1 MLDSFNVIAD
11 PRFYAVAV
19 PAVLLVGL
27 SKSGFATG
35 FGSLATPLMALMLP
49 APQAVA
55 IMLPLLMVMDAT
67 GLQQLWRE
75 RDRQLVRRLLPWGL
89 LGIAAGSLLF
99 GLLSSKAV
107 AGLLGVLTL
116 GFLAQRLF
124 LAPRT
129 GAPPPAPWVGPVS
142 ATASGFTSF
151 VAHAGGPPLI
161 AYLLPMKMEPRVL
174 SATMAVFFAVINA
187 AKVLPYMMLGLMD
200 SRNLATS
207 FLLLPL
213 APLGVWAGVWLVRRV
228 SSTWFYRLAYLGMLL
243 TGCKLLWDGVG

>member
-1 MLDSFNVIAD
+1 MLDSFSVVAD
-11 PRFYAVAV
+11 PWFYAVAV

-200 SRNLATS
+200 ARNLATS

>member
-1 MLDSFNVIAD
+1 MLDSFNVVAD
-11 PRFYAVAV
+11 PWFYAVAV

-89 LGIAAGSLLF
+89 LGIAAGSLMF

-200 SRNLATS
+200 ARNLATS

>member
-1 MLDSFNVIAD
+1 MLDSFNVVAD
-11 PRFYAVAV
+11 PWFYAVAV

-142 ATASGFTSF
+142 ATTSGFTSF

>member
-200 SRNLATS
+200 ARNLATS

>member
-1 MLDSFNVIAD
+1 MLDSFNVVAD
-11 PRFYAVAV
+11 PWFYAVAV

-89 LGIAAGSLLF
+89 LGIAVGSLLF